1 MPALLP
7 IEGALPELLSA
18 LSAGPNAVLVAP
30 PGAGKTTRVPL
41 ALLDAPWLGQRSIVV
56 LEPRR
61 LAARAAARRMAAT
74 LGEEVGV
81 TVGYRVHLDSRVG
94 PKTRIEV
101 VTEGVL
107 TRRLLGDP
115 ELAEV
120 GAVLFDEFHER
131 SLNADLGLALC
142 LEAQGALRPDLRLLV
157 MSATIDGARVAR
169 LLGAAPVI
177 ESQGRIHPVETRYL
191 GDTPPAEVEAATAS
205 AIRRALTEEEGSIL
219 AFLPGE
225 REIRRVADRL
235 GDLGAMTTVH
245 PLYGALPAREQDEA
259 IRPAAP
265 GHRKVVLATSIAE
278 TSLTIEGVRVVVD
291 AGWARVSRFDPRTGM
306 DRLETVR
313 AGRAS
318 VDQRR
323 GRAGRT
329 GPGVSYRLW
338 SEAANRALLPAL
350 PAEILVADLAPLAL
364 DLAGWGAADPA
375 SLAWLDPP
383 PAASMTRARTLL
395 GELGALD
402 HDGRITAH
410 GRRMAELPLHPRL
423 AHMVLAG
430 AGRGCGARACEV
442 AALLSE
448 RDVLTAGA
456 RDPDLRRRLDA
467 LHGAADPHAHRG
479 RIAEARQA
487 AAAWRR
493 RLRLASDSGSLSLG
507 ALVALAY
514 PERVAERRGG
524 GGQYRLVNGRGAAL
538 APDDPLV
545 REPFLAIADL
555 DDSGRDA
562 RVYLAAPID
571 RAEIETLFADRI
583 ERVDDVGWD
592 ERAEAVVAS
601 RRTGIGALVL
611 EEQRLETVDEEA
623 RAAAMLAGVRM
634 MGLEALP
641 WSPALQDFR
650 ARNRFLHRL
659 DPDWPDFSDQALL
672 DGLETWLRPYL
683 GRATRRTHLARID
696 LSAALASRLDWQQR
710 KRLDELAP
718 THLEVPS
725 GSRVALDYVGDPP
738 VLAVK
743 LQEMFGQVET
753 PRIGGGRVP
762 VVVHLLSPAGR
773 PLQVT
778 QDLGNFWRTGYQAVR
793 SELRGRYPRHPW
805 PEDPLSAPAT
815 RKTKVAAARNPRG

>member
-1 MPALLP
+1 MPAQLP
-7 IEGALPELLSA
+7 IEEALPDLLSA
-18 LSAGPNAVLVAP
+18 LNASHNAVLVAP

-41 ALLDAPWLGQRSIVV
+41 ALLDATWLGDRSIVV

-74 LGEEVGV
+74 LGEEVGGK
-81 TVGYRVHLDSRVG
+81 VGYRVHLDSRVG

-142 LEAQGALRPDLRLLV
+142 LEAQAALRPDLRLLV
-157 MSATIDGARVAR
+157 MSATIDGAQVAR
-169 LLGAAPVI
+169 LLSAAPVI
-177 ESQGRIHPVETRYL
+177 ESQGRAYPVETRYL
-191 GDTPPAEVEAATAS
+191 GDTALPEIEAATAS
-205 AIRRALTEEEGSIL
+205 AIRRALAEEEGSVL

-235 GDLGAMTTVH
+235 GDLGAAIAVH

-259 IRPAAP
+259 IRPAPP
-265 GHRKVVLATSIAE
+265 GYRKVVLATSIAE

-329 GPGVSYRLW
+329 GPGICYRLW
-338 SEAANRALLPAL
+338 SEAANRALLPSL

-364 DLAGWGAADPA
+364 DLAVWGDADPA
-375 SLAWLDPP
+375 ALSWLDPP

-395 GELGALD
+395 GELGAID

-410 GRRMAELPLHPRL
+410 GRQMAELPLHPRL
-423 AHMVLAG
+423 AHMVLAA
-430 AGRGCGARACEV
+430 AGQGSGVRACEV

-467 LHGAADPHAHRG
+467 LNGAADPQAHRA

-493 RLRLASDSGSLSLG
+493 RLRLPADTGSLSVG

-514 PERVAERRGG
+514 PERVAEWRGG

-538 APDDPLV
+538 APDDPLA
-545 REPFLAIADL
+545 REPYLAIADL

-562 RVYLAAPID
+562 RIYLAAPVD
-571 RAEIETLFADRI
+571 RDEIETLFAGRI
-583 ERVDDVGWD
+583 ETTEEVVWD
-592 ERAEAVVAS
+592 ERAEAVAAS
-601 RRTGIGALVL
+601 RRTRIGALVL
-611 EEQRLETVDEEA
+611 EEQRLETAGDDA
-623 RAAAMLAGVRM
+623 RAAAMLAGIRA
-634 MGLEALP
+634 MGLGALP
-641 WSPALQDFR
+641 WTPGLRSFQV
-650 ARNRFLHRL
+650 RNLFLHRL
-659 DPDWPDFSDQALL
+659 DPSWPDFSDQTLL
-672 DGLETWLRPYL
+672 DELETWLGPYL
-683 GRATRRTHLARID
+683 GRASRRTHLARID
-696 LSAALASRLDWQQR
+696 LAAALASRLDWQQR
-710 KRLDELAP
+710 KKLDELAP

-725 GSRVALDYVGDPP
+725 GSHVALDYAGDPP

-753 PRIGGGRVP
+753 PKIGGGRVS

-793 SELRGRYPRHPW
+793 AELRGRYPKHPW
-805 PEDPLSAPAT
+805 PEDPLTAPAT
-815 RKTKVAAARNPRG
+815 RKTKAAAARNLRG

>member
-7 IEGALPELLSA
+7 IEEALPDLLSA
-18 LSAGPNAVLVAP
+18 LNAGPNAVLVAP

-41 ALLDAPWLGQRSIVV
+41 ALLDAPWLANRSIVV

-61 LAARAAARRMAAT
+61 LATRAAARRMAVT
-74 LGEEVGV
+74 LGEEVGG

-115 ELAEV
+115 ELADV

-142 LEAQGALRPDLRLLV
+142 LETQAALRPDLRLLV
-157 MSATIDGARVAR
+157 MSATIDGAQVAR
-169 LLGAAPVI
+169 LLGDAPVI
-177 ESQGRIHPVETRYL
+177 ESQGRAYPVETRYL
-191 GDTPPAEVEAATAS
+191 GDTPLTEIETETAS
-205 AIRRALTEEEGSIL
+205 AIRRALAEEEGSVL

-235 GDLGAMTTVH
+235 GDLGHATTIH

-259 IRPAAP
+259 IRPAAA
-265 GHRKVVLATSIAE
+265 GRRKVVLATSIAE

-338 SEAANRALLPAL
+338 SEAANRALPPSL

-364 DLAGWGAADPA
+364 DLAVWGTTDPG
-375 SLAWLDPP
+375 SLSWLDPP
-383 PAASMTRARTLL
+383 PAASMSRARALL

-402 HDGRITAH
+402 REGRITAH

-430 AGRGCGARACEV
+430 AGQGSGARACEV

-448 RDVLTAGA
+448 RDVLTAGV

-467 LHGAADPHAHRG
+467 LNGASDPHAHRG

-487 AAAWRR
+487 ASSWRR
-493 RLRLASDSGSLSLG
+493 RLRLSADTGSLSVG

-538 APDDPLV
+538 APDDPLA

-562 RVYLAAPID
+562 RIYLAAPID
-571 RAEIETLFADRI
+571 RVEIETLFADRI
-583 ERVDDVGWD
+583 ETAEEVGWD

-601 RRTGIGALVL
+601 RRTAIGALVL
-611 EEQRLETVDEEA
+611 EEQRLETAGDEP
-623 RAAAMLAGVRM
+623 RAAAMLAGIRM
-634 MGLEALP
+634 MGLESLP
-641 WSPALQDFR
+641 WTSGLRSFQ
-650 ARNRFLHRL
+650 ARNLFLHRV
-659 DPDWPDFSDQALL
+659 DPAWPDFSDQALL
-672 DGLETWLRPYL
+672 DELETWLVPFL
-683 GRATRRTHLARID
+683 GRASRRSNLSRID
-696 LSAALASRLDWQQR
+696 LAGALASRLDWQQK
-710 KRLDELAP
+710 KRLDDLAP
-718 THLEVPS
+718 THVEVPS
-725 GSRVALDYVGDPP
+725 GSHIALDYAVDPP

-743 LQEMFGQVET
+743 LQEMFGQVDT
-753 PRIGGGRVP
+753 PRIGGGKVAL
-762 VVVHLLSPAGR
+762 VIHLLSPAGR

-778 QDLGNFWRTGYQAVR
+778 QDLGNFWRTGYPAVR
-793 SELRGRYPRHPW
+793 AEGRGRYPRHPW
-805 PEDPLSAPAT
+805 PEDPLTAPAT
-815 RKTKVAAARNPRG
+815 RRTKASLDRAGRS

>member
-7 IEGALPELLSA
+7 IQEALPDLLSA
-18 LSAGPNAVLVAP
+18 LNASPNAVLVAP

-41 ALLDAPWLGQRSIVV
+41 ALLDAPWLGGRSIVV

-61 LAARAAARRMAAT
+61 LATRAAARRMAAT
-74 LGEEVGV
+74 LGEEVGG

-142 LEAQGALRPDLRLLV
+142 LEAQAALRPDLRLLV
-157 MSATIDGARVAR
+157 MSATIDGAQVAR
-169 LLGAAPVI
+169 LLGSAPVI
-177 ESQGRIHPVETRYL
+177 ESRGRVYPVETRYL
-191 GDTPPAEVEAATAS
+191 GDTGLKEIEAETAS
-205 AIRRALTEEEGSIL
+205 AIRRALAEEEGSVL

-235 GDLGAMTTVH
+235 GDLGDATTIH

-259 IRPAAP
+259 IRPAAA
-265 GHRKVVLATSIAE
+265 GRRKVVLATSIAE

-318 VDQRR
+318 VYQRR

-338 SEAANRALLPAL
+338 SEAANRALLPSL

-364 DLAGWGAADPA
+364 DLAVWGTTDPA
-375 SLAWLDPP
+375 SLSWLDPP
-383 PAASMTRARTLL
+383 PAASMTRARALL
-395 GELGALD
+395 VELGALD
-402 HDGRITAH
+402 RDGRITAH

-430 AGRGCGARACEV
+430 AGQGSGTRACDV

-448 RDVLTAGA
+448 RDVLTAGV

-467 LHGAADPHAHRG
+467 LNGASDPYAHRG

-487 AAAWRR
+487 ASTWRR
-493 RLRLASDSGSLSLG
+493 RLRLPGDTGSLSVG

-538 APDDPLV
+538 APDDPLA

-562 RVYLAAPID
+562 RIYLAAPID
-571 RAEIETLFADRI
+571 RAEIEGLFADRI
-583 ERVDDVGWD
+583 ETLEDVGWD
-592 ERAEAVVAS
+592 ERAEAVAAS
-601 RRTGIGALVL
+601 RRTAFGALVL
-611 EEQRLETVDEEA
+611 EEQRLETAGEEA
-623 RAAAMLAGVRM
+623 RAAAMFAGIRM
-634 MGLEALP
+634 MGLESLP
-641 WSPALQDFR
+641 WTPGLRSFQ
-650 ARNRFLHRL
+650 ARNLFLHRL
-659 DPDWPDFSDQALL
+659 DPAWPDFSDQALL
-672 DGLETWLRPYL
+672 GELETWLGPYL
-683 GRATRRTHLARID
+683 GRAARRSHLARID
-696 LSAALASRLDWQQR
+696 LGAALASRLDWQQK
-710 KRLDELAP
+710 KRLDDLAP

-725 GSRVALDYVGDPP
+725 GSSIALDYAVEPP

-743 LQEMFGQVET
+743 LQEMFGQVDT
-753 PRIGGGRVP
+753 PRIGGGKVA
-762 VVVHLLSPAGR
+762 VVIHLLSPAGR

-778 QDLGNFWRTGYQAVR
+778 QDLGNFWQTGYPAVR
-793 SELRGRYPRHPW
+793 AEGRGRYPKHPW
-805 PEDPLSAPAT
+805 PEDPLTAPAT
-815 RKTKVAAARNPRG
+815 RRTKASLDRAGRS